1 MELRDGT
8 PIRIRPVRPEDEPVL
23 VDLFRR
29 LSPESVYQRFL
40 APLSQLSPDMAHHL
54 ASVDD
59 SKRMALI
66 AESGSQVIAV
76 ARYECTED
84 PSVVELALVVAD
96 EWQNRGLGR
105 ILLREIV
112 ATAERHGI
120 NRFRADVLAE
130 NRRML
135 QLLTTEGEIYDRRTE
150 AGVATLLF
158 RPRIA
163 SKH

>member
-1 MELRDGT
+1 M
-8 PIRIRPVRPEDEPVL
+8 
-23 VDLFRR
+23 VDLFRQ
-29 LSPESVYQRFL
+29 LSPESVYQRFH

-66 AESGSQVIAV
+66 SESGSQFIGV

-84 PSVVELALVVAD
+84 PSIVELALVVVD

-105 ILLREIV
+105 FLLREIM
-112 ATAERHGI
+112 AEAARHSI
-120 NRFRADVLAE
+120 HRFRADVLAE

-135 QLLTTEGEIYDRRTE
+135 QLLTTEGEIYDRKIE
-150 AGVATLLF
+150 AGVATLWF
-158 RPRIA
+158 RSRA
-163 SKH
+163 VSKD